1 MTFAEL
7 YRLTC
12 IELDVVAVD
21 LNRQRLVI
29 FNYALTP
36 KCLVG
41 EAVVASTAIPL
52 AFEWRP
58 LYLGQLPSGKFGI
71 IVDGGVMANF
81 PTFVFKDISFRE
93 WAGLPHPLS
102 VPVVGFLLDEQDRA
116 EVTQSDLYREASFW
130 PPMSEWEKYVRDD
143 AASEESPFPEGFQP
157 ERREFRE
164 RGAPSAS
171 SRALARL
178 FRAILWP
185 LWKLLFDWIPAV
197 LRRNAK
203 IAPGNWPRPNSE
215 VMRSLINWFDAI
227 VAGTRTWLV
236 FLIAFLAAS
245 LCIGVG
251 AYYVAWRPLVDHV
264 GDWIDGDV
272 SIPWGII
279 GSIIWLAL
287 SLVPIYAWTVL
298 AIVFFVSWLLGRTV
312 RMTGYGLVKTFLEGP
327 AAPLWAGTASD
338 DHVVRLRVPPGFTT
352 LEIPS
357 GEHRVPA
364 AVAEARKATLAEL
377 ARLKFPGSED
387 VGSQPGT

>member
-1 MTFAEL
+1 
-7 YRLTC
+7 
-12 IELDVVAVD
+12 
-21 LNRQRLVI
+21 
-29 FNYALTP
+29 
-36 KCLVG
+36 
-41 EAVVASTAIPL
+41 
-52 AFEWRP
+52 
-58 LYLGQLPSGKFGI
+58 
-71 IVDGGVMANF
+71 
-81 PTFVFKDISFRE
+81 
-93 WAGLPHPLS
+93 
-102 VPVVGFLLDEQDRA
+102 
-116 EVTQSDLYREASFW
+116 
-130 PPMSEWEKYVRDD
+130 
-143 AASEESPFPEGFQP
+143 
-157 ERREFRE
+157 
-164 RGAPSAS
+164 
-171 SRALARL
+171 
-178 FRAILWP
+178 
-185 LWKLLFDWIPAV
+185 
-197 LRRNAK
+197 
-203 IAPGNWPRPNSE
+203 
-215 VMRSLINWFDAI
+215 
-227 VAGTRTWLV
+227 
-236 FLIAFLAAS
+236 
-245 LCIGVG
+245 
-251 AYYVAWRPLVDHV
+251 VDHV